1 MIVLWGGTI
10 GALATLLAGASVAAA
25 MSIKAKKRPQRGR
38 TAGTAQPSLR
48 LKLNLHSRWVWELV
62 DGDRHVINSSEQEF
76 ATRRDCELDAK
87 RHGFRPV
94 LKSAIELTKLRQKVG
109 LSQAEFW
116 ERVGVT
122 QSGGSRYEQG
132 RLVKKPIRML
142 LALAYGTETERRRV
156 VQELEKVREHGGEN
170 ENRR

>member
-1 MIVLWGGTI
+1 VGG
-10 GALATLLAGASVAAA
+10 G
-25 MSIKAKKRPQRGR
+25 
-38 TAGTAQPSLR
+38 
-48 LKLNLHSRWVWELV
+48 
-62 DGDRHVINSSEQEF
+62 
-76 ATRRDCELDAK
+76 
-87 RHGFRPV
+87 
-94 LKSAIELTKLRQKVG
+94 VG

-142 LALAYGTETERRRV
+142 LALAYGSETERRRV